1 MLAIAVHLNSRIVIV
16 LPGIE
21 ITCLNRTADSQIDR
35 EINVVIL
42 ILLTDLSDRTVL
54 KCLNFVGDNVPGK
67 VFSQFLIGVFDS
79 SLPFFWM
86 FQGVT

>member
-42 ILLTDLSDRTVL
+42 ILLTDLSGMIGGTVIY
-54 KCLNFVGDNVPGK
+54 DNV
-67 VFSQFLIGVFDS
+67 VEILVI
-79 SLPFFWM
+79 FF
-86 FQGVT
+86 